1 MLPLSRL
8 INLIYF
14 AMIQNMKVE
23 DRKKL
28 DDALVRVGNPTAAW
42 TSPVDVPT
50 PKRRAPS
57 WWRGDQAAAQSSIA
71 AARSMGFTVM
81 EQT

>member
-1 MLPLSRL
+1 
-8 INLIYF
+8 
-14 AMIQNMKVE
+14 MIQNMKIE

-28 DDALVRVGNPTAAW
+28 DDALRGVGSPLTPWEPAVAA
-42 TSPVDVPT
+42 PEP
-50 PKRRAPS
+50 RRKAPS
-57 WWRGDQAAAQSSIA
+57 WWRGDQFAAQSSIA